1 MRTITLPNILTM
13 LRILSTP
20 LFIIFFKTDIKI
32 ATLIFIVAMITD
44 ILDGIIARINKS
56 RSVLGSILDP
66 LADKILINTAFLLLA
81 SVVLI
86 PYWMVVTIISR
97 DVILILGW
105 LLIFIITS
113 NIRIEPSVFGK
124 LTNFLQSTS
133 VLLLL
138 LLSYSK
144 NIDLYIDIYLNTMII
159 FTVIS
164 LLDYLIKGIKRMG

>member
-1 MRTITLPNILTM
+1 MKTITLPNILTV

-20 LFIIFFKTDIKI
+20 LFVIFFKTDIKI

-56 RSVLGSILDP
+56 RSTLGSILDP

-81 SVVLI
+81 STILI
-86 PYWMVVTIISR
+86 PDWMVVTIISR
-97 DVILILGW
+97 DIILILGW

-113 NIRIEPSVFGK
+113 NIKIEPSIFGK
-124 LTNFLQSTS
+124 FTNFLQSTS
-133 VLLLL
+133 VILLLL
-138 LLSYSK
+138 LPQITIL
-144 NIDLYIDIYLNTMII
+144 NIYLYIMIVFTM
-159 FTVIS
+159 IS